1 MTVIIFFYMLGMVL
15 TALFIRNSNKELVNK
30 LEEKNALLG
39 AILLWPLFLIM
50 YFINWCENIAKKGK

>member
-50 YFINWCENIAKKGK
+50 YFINWCENIAKKVK